1 MRSVEPKIELALK
14 PSTPAFVIASELAS
28 KPRFVAVTASV
39 AASAT
44 ARIRIAKVVEQE
56 LIRILQTH
64 QVRMKIGKS

>member
-1 MRSVEPKIELALK
+1 
-14 PSTPAFVIASELAS
+14 VIASELAS

-44 ARIRIAKVVEQE
+44 ARIRIARVVEQK

-64 QVRMKIGKS
+64 QVRMKIRKS